1 MVKVIAYTNTHMKT
15 DKTIIQLTE
24 LVKRNNKITARAE
37 NVGEQLHKLVG
48 AKISKVNAKASIT
61 VRAVIKPSVE
71 RLNVMYA
78 KYNPGS
84 KTGFIGELLID
95 SRITEFWQ
103 YANSKRRRDAHTAIK
118 GTKLV
123 SLGFKIIDRK
133 GWFYDPANRKPID
146 MWPSKKHP
154 DFAKARDL
162 VNDIMAIYHQG
173 FDTPEITA
181 LEKLQD
187 SII

>member
-15 DKTIIQLTE
+15 DSTIIQLTE
-24 LVKRNNKITARAE
+24 LVKRNNKVTAQADK
-37 NVGEQLHKLVG
+37 VGEQLYKLVG
-48 AKISKVNAKASIT
+48 DKISKHNAKARIT

-78 KYNPGS
+78 KHNPGA
-84 KTGFIGELLID
+84 KTGFIGEMLID

-103 YANSKRRRDAHTAIK
+103 YANSKRRLPSQVLVK

-123 SLGFKIIDRK
+123 SLGFKIINRNE
-133 GWFYDPANRKPID
+133 WFYDPANRKLID
-146 MWPSKKHP
+146 MWPSKDHP

-173 FDTPEITA
+173 FDTPEVAA